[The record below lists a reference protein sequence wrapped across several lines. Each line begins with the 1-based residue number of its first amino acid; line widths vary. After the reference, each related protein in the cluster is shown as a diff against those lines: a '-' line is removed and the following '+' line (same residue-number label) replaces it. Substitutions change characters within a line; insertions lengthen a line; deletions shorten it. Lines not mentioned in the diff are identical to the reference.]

1 MHASLPHTEAVT
13 HPRTPR
19 GGVRKPASS
28 VWHPI
33 RVHVTTQGVQLE
45 EETTAMAA
53 DTLESLASVTT
64 GPSVRS
70 MLNCYCTAETKL
82 SDRAAQVQCFTCK
95 AWQHH
100 ECAVAHQGQGTLPS
114 ADAEYACAR
123 CTGNAGEQPVA
134 FA

>member
-1 MHASLPHTEAVT
+1 MHASLPHTNAFT
-13 HPRTPR
+13 LPRTPR

-53 DTLESLASVTT
+53 DTPESLASVTT